1 MTGKFYIGLTLVSIF
16 AFFFL
21 LFGLFHRLKIS
32 PSKTSDALAAL
43 TFLSAQRTYPN
54 DTIPNAAHYA
64 AFEYS
69 YQNLKSGISSTIS
82 VEPWRTIGPH
92 NIGGRTLTIAF
103 NPQNPNTIYAGS
115 ASGGL
120 WKTKS
125 AGIGPD
131 AWNYVSTGFPV
142 LGVSSIAITPEDSNT
157 IYIGTGEVYS
167 YQNSSGGISVR
178 ETRGSYGI
186 GILKTTDGGVSWS
199 KSLDWSY
206 HQQRGI
212 QVVKLN
218 PQNSSIIWAGTTEGT
233 YKSTDAGVSWSRVNS
248 TIMVTDLAINPDDT
262 NIVFIACGNFE
273 STGHGIYRTTDG
285 GSSWIKLTQGL
296 PSTFG
301 GKAHLSIY
309 PSYPSIIF
317 ASIGNGHTGGAG
329 SWLCRSDN
337 NGDSWT
343 IVSIED
349 YASFQGW
356 FSHDVCVHPSD
367 SNIVF
372 AVGLDIWKS
381 TSGGTNLVRKSDRT
395 VKYWGRIPAG
405 GNEGPPEY
413 SHADHHDLVFHPFNP
428 DIIYFATDGGIFRTT
443 DGGETFEGR
452 NGGYQTTQFYPGF
465 SSSPLDSTFALG
477 GKQDNG
483 TSIYDGQLAWIKAL
497 NADGSWSAINSSN
510 DTVIYASWQRLTIQK
525 STDRGLNWSNIS
537 PPLGGTS
544 GFIAPYVLGINDPEV
559 IYAGR
564 SHVYKSTNGGI
575 TWRLTNSNLEL
586 DGNPVLSI
594 AVSYSNSDV
603 VYATT
608 APVSV
613 RAGIFRTTN
622 GGLIWENIT
631 GTVPDRYPVDVAVD
645 PNDDS
650 IVYVVFSGF
659 GSSHLFKSSD
669 GGNNWFDI
677 GVSLPDIP
685 TSAIAIDPDFPDHL
699 YIGNDIGVYVSIDG
713 GNSWATF
720 QEGLPDAVIVMDLS
734 VSPLNR
740 KLRVATHGNGV
751 YEREL
756 LEGVVPITESDIVI
770 LDFALEQNYPNPF
783 NPQTI
788 ISYSIAETAPVS
800 LQIYNSLGQEI
811 RTLVKNQI
819 RNPGK
824 YQVIWDGRN
833 NSGKKVSSGIYIY
846 RLQVRN
852 FVASKRM
859 LLAK

>member
-1 MTGKFYIGLTLVSIF
+1 MRGKFYIGLTLISIF

-32 PSKTSDALAAL
+32 PSKTSGALAAL

-125 AGIGPD
+125 AGIGSD

-157 IYIGTGEVYS
+157 IYIGTGEIYS

-178 ETRGSYGI
+178 VTRGSYGI
-186 GILKTTDGGVSWS
+186 GILKTTDGGVTWR

-233 YKSTDAGVSWSRVNS
+233 YKSTDAGGSWSRVNS

-356 FSHDVCVHPSD
+356 FSHDVCVH
-367 SNIVF
+367 
-372 AVGLDIWKS
+372 
-381 TSGGTNLVRKSDRT
+381 
-395 VKYWGRIPAG
+395 
-405 GNEGPPEY
+405 
-413 SHADHHDLVFHPFNP
+413 
-428 DIIYFATDGGIFRTT
+428 
-443 DGGETFEGR
+443 
-452 NGGYQTTQFYPGF
+452 
-465 SSSPLDSTFALG
+465 
-477 GKQDNG
+477 
-483 TSIYDGQLAWIKAL
+483 
-497 NADGSWSAINSSN
+497 
-510 DTVIYASWQRLTIQK
+510 
-525 STDRGLNWSNIS
+525 
-537 PPLGGTS
+537 
-544 GFIAPYVLGINDPEV
+544 
-559 IYAGR
+559 
-564 SHVYKSTNGGI
+564 
-575 TWRLTNSNLEL
+575 
-586 DGNPVLSI
+586 
-594 AVSYSNSDV
+594 
-603 VYATT
+603 
-608 APVSV
+608 
-613 RAGIFRTTN
+613 
-622 GGLIWENIT
+622 
-631 GTVPDRYPVDVAVD
+631 
-645 PNDDS
+645 
-650 IVYVVFSGF
+650 
-659 GSSHLFKSSD
+659 
-669 GGNNWFDI
+669 
-677 GVSLPDIP
+677 
-685 TSAIAIDPDFPDHL
+685 
-699 YIGNDIGVYVSIDG
+699 
-713 GNSWATF
+713 
-720 QEGLPDAVIVMDLS
+720 
-734 VSPLNR
+734 
-740 KLRVATHGNGV
+740 
-751 YEREL
+751 
-756 LEGVVPITESDIVI
+756 
-770 LDFALEQNYPNPF
+770 
-783 NPQTI
+783 
-788 ISYSIAETAPVS
+788 
-800 LQIYNSLGQEI
+800 
-811 RTLVKNQI
+811 
-819 RNPGK
+819 
-824 YQVIWDGRN
+824 
-833 NSGKKVSSGIYIY
+833 
-846 RLQVRN
+846 
-852 FVASKRM
+852 
-859 LLAK
+859 